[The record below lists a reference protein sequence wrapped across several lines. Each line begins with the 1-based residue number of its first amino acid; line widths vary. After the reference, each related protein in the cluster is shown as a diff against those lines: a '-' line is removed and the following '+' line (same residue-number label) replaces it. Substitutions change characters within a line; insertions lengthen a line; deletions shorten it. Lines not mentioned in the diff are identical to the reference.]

1 MYEYIYIYMHTPLY
15 RSFFPSFF
23 LSFFLSLPVLLCIHI
38 YDMWKEGGRGKQRE
52 GSSSKIV
59 GADSKYHLLWG
70 FVISKAGNRAPS
82 TWGGTSGV
90 FLEWFFGL
98 GLLGALLLS
107 GAYVYIEVLVSV
119 TELKYI
125 YQTQRKKQSH
135 SDST

>member
-1 MYEYIYIYMHTPLY
+1 MHTPLY

-23 LSFFLSLPVLLCIHI
+23 LSFFLSLCFSACT
-38 YDMWKEGGRGKQRE
+38 YTTCGRREGGGNRE
-52 GSSSKIV
+52 GSSSKTV